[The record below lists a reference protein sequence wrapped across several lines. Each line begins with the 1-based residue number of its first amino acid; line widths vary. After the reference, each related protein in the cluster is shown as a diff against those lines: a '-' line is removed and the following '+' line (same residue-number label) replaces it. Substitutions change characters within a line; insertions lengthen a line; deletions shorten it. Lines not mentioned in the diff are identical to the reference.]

1 MQSAMQREASAVM
14 DDLGTSADG
23 LGSAEVRARLDRY
36 GRNLLRETET
46 VSPWKL
52 LLQQFRSVL
61 VWLLLFAVAVSLVLG
76 DLLESS
82 VISVILVLNTL
93 IGFFQEYRA
102 EKALGALRKIS
113 GLQARV
119 VREGRIGKVS
129 AETLVPGDI
138 IMLEPGDRIPADAR
152 LYEVMN
158 FETDEALLTGES
170 MPVSKSVRQVSEDA
184 PLAERYCMVY
194 SGTLVARGRAAAVI
208 TATGMETELGRIA
221 GLLGK
226 DVTGSRSP
234 LQEKLNRF
242 SRNMAFAVGGA
253 ALVMFVV
260 SIMAG
265 GDLLQT
271 FRTSISLAVA
281 AIPEGLPAIVA
292 LSLARGV
299 QRMVKNNAIVR
310 HLPSIETLGSSSVIC
325 SDKTGTMTMNRMSV
339 RKDFL
344 PAGDDEDARGLLYAI
359 GALCND
365 ARLQPDGD
373 VIGDPTEAALLKSAI
388 AYGHDL
394 AALRE
399 RYPRVDEIGFD
410 SSRKMMS
417 TLHRAPGGSLVMYVK
432 GAPDVLVARCTRV
445 MTKEGPVPLDEERR
459 DELLQ
464 QNEVFAEHAL
474 RVLGFAWKPVTEGEG
489 LREEDLVFVGLQAM
503 NDPPRPEVVDAVA
516 RCREAGITVVMIT
529 GDQKP
534 TAQAIGKELGIGG
547 QAMSGKELDAVEDLA
562 PVLEEVSIFARVS
575 PEQKIRIVESFQQ
588 SGHVVAMTG
597 DGINDAPALRQ
608 ADIGVAM
615 GKGGTDVA
623 REASTMVLT
632 DDNFASIVKAIEEG
646 RAIFQNLRKFVFF
659 LLSSNISEVLIILI
673 GILVGLPLPLV
684 AIQILWVNL
693 ITDGLPALALGFD
706 PRSPDIM
713 KRPPIGKS
721 AAIVNPHMLLRL
733 TVTSVVITL
742 GSLGLYIYELASSGD
757 YRYASTMVF
766 TSLVVFEMFNAFLSR
781 SETRNIFTLGFTTNP
796 WMLGAVVFS
805 LGIHMLVLYTPL
817 QEAFHV
823 RSLSLQDWMVVFA
836 VACLLPVADL
846 LFKQFARPTTHY
858 AAAEGSR

>member
-846 LFKQFARPTTHY
+846 LFKQFARPTHY

>member
-1 MQSAMQREASAVM
+1 MQSAMHTAASAIM
-14 DDLGTSADG
+14 DELGTSADG
-23 LGSAEVRARLDRY
+23 LRSAEARARLERY
-36 GRNLLRETET
+36 GPNQLQEAEGF
-46 VSPWKL
+46 SAWKI

-82 VISVILVLNTL
+82 IITVILVLNSL

-102 EKALGALRKIS
+102 EKALGALRKLS
-113 GLQARV
+113 SLQARV
-119 VREGRIGKVS
+119 VRDGRPGKV
-129 AETLVPGDI
+129 AAQQLVPGDVI
-138 IMLEPGDRIPADAR
+138 ILEPGDRIPADAR
-152 LYEVMN
+152 VFEAMN
-158 FETDEALLTGES
+158 FETEEAMLTGES
-170 MPVSKSVRQVSEDA
+170 LPVAKTVDPVSADA

-194 SGTLVARGRAAAVI
+194 SGTLVARGRASAVV
-208 TATGMETELGRIA
+208 TATGMQTELGRIA

-226 DVTGSRSP
+226 DTDEYRSP
-234 LQEKLNRF
+234 LQAKLNRF

-253 ALVMFVV
+253 ALVMFIV
-260 SIMAG
+260 SLLAG

-292 LSLARGV
+292 LTLARGV

-339 RKDFL
+339 REDFL
-344 PAGDDEDARGLLYAI
+344 PAGYAEETRALLYAI

-365 ARLQPDGD
+365 ARRQPDRE

-562 PVLEEVSIFARVS
+562 PILEEVSIFARVS
-575 PEQKIRIVESFQQ
+575 PEQKIRIVEAFQQ
-588 SGHVVAMTG
+588 EGHVVAMTG
-597 DGINDAPALRQ
+597 DGVNDAPALRQ

-646 RAIFQNLRKFVFF
+646 RVIFQNLRKFVFF

-693 ITDGLPALALGFD
+693 ITDGLPALALGLD
-706 PRSPDIM
+706 PRSPDTM
-713 KRPPIGKS
+713 KRPPIEKS
-721 AAIVNPHMLLRL
+721 AAIVNRHMLFRL
-733 TVTSVVITL
+733 IVASGVITM
-742 GSLGLYIYELASSGD
+742 GSLGLYIYELTSSGD
-757 YRYASTMVF
+757 YLYASTMAF
-766 TSLVVFEMFNAFLSR
+766 TSLVVFEMFNAFLAR
-781 SETRNIFTLGFTTNP
+781 SETRNIFTLGITTNP
-796 WMLGAVVFS
+796 WMLGAIAVS
-805 LGIHMLVLYTPL
+805 LCLHVLVLYSPF

-823 RSLSLQDWMVVFA
+823 KPLSLQDWAVVVA
-836 VACLLPVADL
+836 VSSLLPMADM
-846 LFKQFARPTTHY
+846 LFKQFVKPTHY
-858 AAAEGSR
+858 AAAGGSG